1 MLIVVPNSQHLTKG
15 QIYPMCLAYRLVYAK
30 NGIKH
35 HYDDVGD
42 ADSDSA
48 AVDVMMMMIV
58 RGKDTQS
65 SECMW

>member
-1 MLIVVPNSQHLTKG
+1 
-15 QIYPMCLAYRLVYAK
+15 MCLAYRLVYAK

-42 ADSDSA
+42 ADSDTT

-58 RGKDTQS
+58 RGKYTQS